1 MVSYCIAL
9 YCILFYFI
17 LTIHVFYT
25 YTPDTVKKIQIHRHH
40 YTPVFA
46 AYLSLG
52 LRPAPVEAQHGLS
65 QAIHY
70 HGDWKCGWMNCCQAR
85 PMQMIFRSGCNFCKQ
100 LSNATGLEA
109 TWTLE
114 TESRVAFSG
123 PPNFLP
129 CKKPSG
135 AGAAPLDGIKR
146 HCSPFKSISDCI
158 LCKTDQTKRV
168 KV

>member
-1 MVSYCIAL
+1 MYCIVL
-9 YCILFYFI
+9 YFILFYFDHSRI
-17 LTIHVFYT
+17 LYIHT
-25 YTPDTVKKIQIHRHH
+25 RHCKKKIQIHRHH

>member
-1 MVSYCIAL
+1 MLLFSNSYIVLSCIIL
-9 YCILFYFI
+9 YCILLNIYILYIFSICIVLQLQYIISYYNIFFILYWVVIYFIIINGIVLYCIVFYFI

-25 YTPDTVKKIQIHRHH
+25 YTPDTVYKNVQIHRHH

-52 LRPAPVEAQHGLS
+52 LRPAPVEAQHGLF

-109 TWTLE
+109 T
-114 TESRVAFSG
+114 
-123 PPNFLP
+123 
-129 CKKPSG
+129 
-135 AGAAPLDGIKR
+135 
-146 HCSPFKSISDCI
+146 
-158 LCKTDQTKRV
+158 
-168 KV
+168 